1 MYRIGDKVTLN
12 RPFYVLRMGVTIPVG
27 AVGIVKEIL
36 EQELLVE
43 FPSYGNTE
51 AKLFSGE
58 VKGVQC

>member
-1 MYRIGDKVTLN
+1 MYKIGDKVTLN

-27 AVGIVKEIL
+27 AIGVVKEIL

-43 FPSYGNTE
+43 FPSHSNAE

-58 VKGVQC
+58 VKGVRC